1 MTKYFRHKMLIIC
14 ILQCVLAKLY
24 FATILF
30 QFWHGICQVNCQSM
44 RFNLSIDALQ
54 SINRCASTKNATL
67 IRGDAYACEIT
78 R

>member
-14 ILQCVLAKLY
+14 ILQCVLAKIY

-30 QFWHGICQVNCQSM
+30 QFWHEICQVNCQSM

-54 SINRCASTKNATL
+54 RKTPP
-67 IRGDAYACEIT
+67 
-78 R
+78 